1 MKRSLLLRGRDDKD
15 QDEEEMDNIIRR
27 LGGVHFNLH
36 LHLRLAFWRSR
47 WWRGWVRWKRWRG
60 GWLAP
65 NLERVPVEIEINIF
79 DNLIETLQAIPL
91 VPFSSRSPPLKT
103 KVQDFQTGELLLQ
116 ETFFEVACSVIYNSM
131 WTVPVLF
138 TFLFSQEQVLT
149 GDGVAI
155 IIGIFIDDQ

>member
-1 MKRSLLLRGRDDKD
+1 M
-15 QDEEEMDNIIRR
+15 
-27 LGGVHFNLH
+27 NLH

-65 NLERVPVEIEINIF
+65 NLERVPVEIEISISVF
-79 DNLIETLQAIPL
+79 LFGNLIETLRAIPL
-91 VPFSSRSPPLKT
+91 VPFSSRWPPLKT
-103 KVQDFQTGELLLQ
+103 KVQDSQTGEPPLQ

-131 WTVPVLF
+131 WAVPVLF
-138 TFLFSQEQVLT
+138 TFLFSLEQDLP

-155 IIGIFIDDQ
+155 VIGIFIDDQ